1 MQGAPRRLLTCNVAA
16 PGLKRASV
24 FTACDNRI
32 AQRAFEKAGFTKAV
46 RYPDSEFGMSWVMI
60 APLIAQRRI
69 SGQ

>member
-32 AQRAFEKAGFTKAV
+32 AQRAFEKTRV
-46 RYPDSEFGMSWVMI
+46 H
-60 APLIAQRRI
+60 
-69 SGQ
+69 